1 MKDISVILSGNRWC
15 PAGLG
20 GARVG
25 LCEVFNRGHEDC
37 VKVNYRKGE
46 GVG

>member
-1 MKDISVILSGNRWC
+1 MKDISVILGGNRWC

-25 LCEVFNRGHEDC
+25 LCEVFNRGHEDYD
-37 VKVNYRKGE
+37 KVNDRMGE